1 MKGNEELLYQ
11 YLEGSSKR
19 FIIPVYQRNYDWTID
34 QCKQIFDDLVK
45 LSKENLKRHF
55 FGSIVSSMVD
65 GGGMQEFLIIDGQQ
79 RLTTVSLLL
88 LAMYNILDQGI
99 LTTQDDT
106 LKTRIFDEYL
116 VDKYAKKET
125 RIKLKPVK
133 NDASAFNILI
143 DNYDEPIMGSNIT
156 INYEYFFNRI
166 QKEELS
172 ISELF
177 DSFRKLE
184 IINIF
189 LGPEDN
195 PQLIFESLNSTGLDL
210 SEGDK
215 IRNFILMD
223 VSPRELQEEYY
234 EKYWHKIEIAT
245 NYDVTF
251 FVRDYLSIK
260 LQRIPVIKKTYQEFK
275 NFYINSSQNK
285 EDILVDLLTYARR
298 YNQLITGKSIIKEI
312 EPGLNR
318 LLFYE
323 ATVTRPF
330 LMEVLRLAENGY
342 GDEHNLSNDDVV
354 EILNIVESYMF
365 RRQTCDI
372 ATNALNKIFASLH
385 NDILQIDN
393 NTNNYVDKFKYILS
407 MKQGKGIF
415 PNDSMFLNA
424 LSHKDIYLMRAK
436 NKQYVMERYENWGT
450 REIKNVYELIANGTY
465 TVEHIM
471 PQTLSKNWQDALG
484 ENWKEIHEKWVNRLA
499 NLTLTA
505 YNSKYQNSSFIKKR
519 DVENGYR
526 DSGIRMNQRI
536 ANYEKW
542 TIEELEERNQEMLD
556 KATKI
561 WPMAITTYKPKHIL
575 EDKVFLDDGINLT
588 GRKII
593 GYEFLGEFTSVK
605 TWLEMYLNIIE
616 LLIEENPKVLVNEIN
631 REKNTLKY
639 YIHNYEVNESYKKV
653 CEGIFVNLNTST
665 NTKLTGLRKI
675 LSLYNIEDCE
685 LIFFL
690 NEKDSEVRNLSI
702 DY

>member
-11 YLEGSSKR
+11 YMEGSSKR

-34 QCKQIFDDLVK
+34 QCKQLFDDLVT
-45 LSKENLKRHF
+45 LSKENLNRHF
-55 FGSIVSSMVD
+55 FGSIVSSMAD

-88 LAMYNILDQGI
+88 LAMYNILDKNI
-99 LTTQDDT
+99 LTTDDRT
-106 LKTRIFDEYL
+106 LKTRLFDEYL
-116 VDKYAKKET
+116 VDKYDREET

-133 NDASAFNILI
+133 NDAKAFNILI
-143 DNYDEPIMGSNIT
+143 DNEEDAVIGSNIT

-166 QKEELS
+166 QKEEIS

-189 LGPEDN
+189 LGPDDN

-234 EKYWHKIEIAT
+234 EKYWHKIEEST
-245 NYDVTF
+245 SYDVTF

-275 NFYINSSQNK
+275 NFYINSPQTK
-285 EDILVDLLTYARR
+285 EEILIDLLAYAKR
-298 YNQLITGKSIIKEI
+298 YEQLITGKSKIKAI
-312 EPGLNR
+312 EPGLTR

-323 ATVTRPF
+323 ATVTKPF
-330 LMEVLRLAENGY
+330 LLEVLRLSESEDGSIPVLT
-342 GDEHNLSNDDVV
+342 GDDVA
-354 EILNIVESYMF
+354 EILNIVESYIF
-365 RRQTCDI
+365 RRQICDI

-385 NDILQIDN
+385 NDIIQIDG
-393 NTNNYVDKFKYILS
+393 TAEFYVEKFKFILKN
-407 MKQGKGIF
+407 KQGKGVF

-424 LSHKDIYLMRAK
+424 LSNKEIYLMRAK
-436 NKQYVMERYENWGT
+436 NKQYIMERYENWGT
-450 REIKNVYELIANGTY
+450 KEIKNVYELIGNGTY
-465 TVEHIM
+465 TIEHIM

-484 ENWKEIHEKWVNRLA
+484 DDWQEIHDNWVHRLA

-505 YNSKYQNSSFIKKR
+505 YNSKYQNSGFIKKR

-536 ANYEKW
+536 ANYDKW
-542 TIEELEERNQEMLD
+542 TEEELEDRNQEMLD
-556 KATKI
+556 RAKKI
-561 WPMAITTYKPKHIL
+561 WPMVETDYKPRNIL
-575 EDKVFLDDGINLT
+575 EDKVFLDDDLNLT

-593 GYEFLGEFTSVK
+593 GYEFLGAYSSVGS
-605 TWLEMYLNIIE
+605 WLDMYLQVIE
-616 LLIEENPKVLVNEIN
+616 YIVEENPKTMLDHIN
-631 REKNTLKY
+631 QKENPLNY
-639 YIHNYEVNESYKKV
+639 YVDNHKV
-653 CEGIFVNLNTST
+653 RRRYRKVYDGVFVNTNTNT
-665 NTKLTGLRKI
+665 NTKIIGLRKI
-675 LSLYNIEDCE
+675 FTLYGIDESE

-690 NEKDSEVRNLSI
+690 N
-702 DY
+702 